1 MGPCPYDHRETGC
14 LGSDRTERSKQ
25 PRFIVLSIVPDNV
38 KEQCSLKSLLTEEL
52 CSLKSR
58 QLNTLQTVAL
68 LSHVKEKEL
77 VKPHGLLVPVSLTSR
92 DASTPGLST

>member
-38 KEQCSLKSLLTEEL
+38 KEL
-52 CSLKSR
+52 CSLKSK

-77 VKPHGLLVPVSLTSR
+77 VKPHGLLVPVS
-92 DASTPGLST
+92 